1 MQVPG
6 AAQSLLGYASA
17 MAYLSDPSTP
27 DMDKGCL
34 LVAIGELDLLAFY
47 QIGIRNV
54 VALPSSSM
62 YQHVDSMAAA
72 APAAG
77 TAAASSTP
85 SSALAALDSC
95 TELLDSDKFPQITIA
110 PPNTQAGFALGE
122 ELARRLGKE
131 RCYRLVWPSSPQDNP
146 RLRELAEA
154 WPQQAGTAASASS
167 NEPVAS
173 SAAAAAAAEPTAR
186 DADASELI
194 AGAQSAIQQQEQSSS
209 STAPTTTAT
218 TIEPPLLRHPFCPDP
233 GYRMG
238 ALEVLAYDG
247 AMFLQYL
254 RDVNTVEYPV
264 QGLHSFAD
272 FWGEIY
278 EYYMQQR
285 PYETGVSSGW
295 ECLDQY
301 YRVVPGELT
310 VVTGVPNS
318 GKSEWLDALLVNLSR
333 DNNWSFAMCS
343 FEKSVSVVLV

>member
-1 MQVPG
+1 
-6 AAQSLLGYASA
+6 LLGYDSA
-17 MAYLSDPSTP
+17 MAYLSDPATP

-34 LVAIGELDLLAFY
+34 LVAVGELDLLAFY

-62 YQHVDSMAAA
+62 HQHADSMAAA

-77 TAAASSTP
+77 TAAPSRPPSSSP

-95 TELLDSDKFPQITIA
+95 TELLDSDRFPQITIA

-146 RLRELAEA
+146 RLRELADA
-154 WPQQAGTAASASS
+154 WPQ
-167 NEPVAS
+167 
-173 SAAAAAAAEPTAR
+173 AAAQQADAGQDAAGEVPVTS
-186 DADASELI
+186 DADAS
-194 AGAQSAIQQQEQSSS
+194 QVDSAAREADQQQEASSS
-209 STAPTTTAT
+209 SSMA
-218 TIEPPLLRHPFCPDP
+218 IEPPLLWHPASPDP
-233 GYRMG
+233 GYRMS

-247 AMFLQYL
+247 SMFLQYL

-295 ECLDQY
+295 EALDQY

-343 FEKSVSVVLV
+343 FEKSVSLCVSGGLLAVVPASWTAAAVCA